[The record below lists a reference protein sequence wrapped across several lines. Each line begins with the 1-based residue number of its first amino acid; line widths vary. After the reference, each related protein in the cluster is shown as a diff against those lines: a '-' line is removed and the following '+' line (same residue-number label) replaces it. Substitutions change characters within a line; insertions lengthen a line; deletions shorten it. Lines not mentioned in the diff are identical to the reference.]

1 MITKKQEDEWRAE
14 EDANTLARY
23 IEIEADSKRK
33 AAAMRV
39 AKRKAAEAQKKAD
52 ALKLASGGKLKK

>member
-1 MITKKQEDEWRAE
+1 MMTKKQEDEWRAE

-23 IEIEADSKRK
+23 LEIEADSKRK

-39 AKRKAAEAQKKAD
+39 AKRKAAEAQKRAD

>member
-1 MITKKQEDEWRAE
+1 MMTKKQEDEWRAE
-14 EDANTLARY
+14 EDAITLARY
-23 IEIEADSKRK
+23 VEIEADSKRK

-39 AKRKAAEAQKKAD
+39 AKRKAAEAQKRAD

>member
-1 MITKKQEDEWRAE
+1 MMTKKQEDEWRAE

-23 IEIEADSKRK
+23 MEIEADSKRK
-33 AAAMRV
+33 AAAMRA
-39 AKRKAAEAQKKAD
+39 AKRKAAEAQERAD

>member
-1 MITKKQEDEWRAE
+1 MITKKQEDGWRAE
-14 EDANTLARY
+14 EDAYTLARY

-39 AKRKAAEAQKKAD
+39 AKRKASEAQKRAD